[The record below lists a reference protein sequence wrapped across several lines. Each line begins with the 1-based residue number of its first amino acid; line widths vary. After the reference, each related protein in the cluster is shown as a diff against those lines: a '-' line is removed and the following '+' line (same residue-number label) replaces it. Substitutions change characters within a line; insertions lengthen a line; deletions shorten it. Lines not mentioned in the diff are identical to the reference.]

1 MRKKV
6 SARGS
11 TTNGEQVRTDSCC
24 LFSSLS
30 LLFQYMQQRRQPKA
44 GNGCG
49 CEQLKDVCQK
59 TAKRERGSNATKCQ
73 ACDATKLGGVVNY
86 AAKEEVA
93 PEEGVG
99 KRDLPLKFI
108 CRNMINASNKIKA
121 KRIF

>member
-1 MRKKV
+1 M

-59 TAKRERGSNATKCQ
+59 TAKRERGNNATKCQ

-93 PEEGVG
+93 TEEGG
-99 KRDLPLKFI
+99 GGERDLPLKFI
-108 CRNMINASNKIKA
+108 CRNMINAGNKIKA
-121 KRIF
+121 KRKF